1 MIQVAATPKTAAA
14 AAQLKAAATQ
24 RAVAKPKFVASCV
37 AKKRPVAKPKA
48 ADRVVAPKIEM
59 VGDDL
64 GANDLIR
71 RIEPW
76 STHYVCK
83 QFCINNV

>member
-1 MIQVAATPKTAAA
+1 MIQAAATPKTAAA

-48 ADRVVAPKIEM
+48 ADPLVAPKIEM
-59 VGDDL
+59 VGSID
-64 GANDLIR
+64 ANDLIR